1 MSSSKLKEEAVRA
14 GSKGPFDLAQAL
26 GDRPHDFTYM
36 HNDTGKQCKLQE
48 KKRLIFKTT
57 ERGKL
62 RLLTLL
68 SSHPFYSNS
77 DLSLLQVNKCLGI
90 LDGEKSSRK
99 QDKDK
104 LMNL

>member
-1 MSSSKLKEEAVRA
+1 MISHICIMIRA
-14 GSKGPFDLAQAL
+14 NNVNYRK
-26 GDRPHDFTYM
+26 
-36 HNDTGKQCKLQE
+36 